1 MMPGAETSPT
11 SVYDLPVEDI
21 TPEALDKLFLHYQ
34 PEARMAQE
42 LWPHLSLRAR
52 SSLLDRAHIGDFDWA
67 SELMLMYAVEEGIV
81 VPQWVIDAGDT
92 LAKDWGWSPN
102 VEKACAALQARLD
115 EHNRGGGE

>member
-1 MMPGAETSPT
+1 MVEPMVDRRSARH
-11 SVYDLPVEDI
+11 LPVEDI
-21 TPEALDKLFLHYQ
+21 TPEALDELFLHYQ
-34 PEARMAQE
+34 PEVRMAQE
-42 LWPHLSLRAR
+42 LWPVLSLKARRDIFHRAR
-52 SSLLDRAHIGDFDWA
+52 IGDFDWA